1 MFIEF
6 HDDES
11 IVTRSCTWCG
21 SDMPMMAEDSADMA
35 DEALFCN
42 ECVAH
47 ADPFIDSHGL
57 AIAWPGCGEYVYLV
71 KQTVKEE
78 HAKLDNTCLP
88 QHYEDCLM
96 LASLETASQHA
107 YGHTANDSLNGII
120 SSAACKWGHGQTERI
135 ALSTN

>member
-6 HDDES
+6 HDDEHM
-11 IVTRSCTWCG
+11 VTRSCTWC
-21 SDMPMMAEDSADMA
+21 SEEMPMMAEDSANMA
-35 DEALFCN
+35 DEELFCN
-42 ECVAH
+42 ECVVN
-47 ADPFIDSHGL
+47 ADPFVDSHGL
-57 AIAWPGCGEYVYLV
+57 VIAWPGCSEYVYLV